1 MKTSINLLLRFAVTY
16 LTKAGTEA
24 TWNYTA
30 VLYPS
35 GALRVFDP
43 AWNAKECK
51 RAHYFQSNVTNSIT
65 NKGNRYISPYN
76 VLCAFIN
83 IAVRECFFPFRDL
96 HFGYDDPYV
105 PKIEMTVKMDQD
117 VYDVPIQFKAASDG
131 SWICVDSG
139 TKHLFVD
146 AKGRHRSMRDEAN

>member
-16 LTKAGTEA
+16 LTSTGTEA

-43 AWNAKECK
+43 AWSAKECK
-51 RAHYFQSNVTNSIT
+51 RAHYFQSSVTTSIT
-65 NKGNRYISPYN
+65 NKGNRYINPYS

-83 IAVRECFFPFRDL
+83 IAVRECFFPFKDL
-96 HFGYDDPYV
+96 HFGYDNPYV
-105 PKIEMTVKMDQD
+105 PAVEMTVRMDRD
-117 VYDVPIQFKAASDG
+117 VYDKPIQFKSAMDG
-131 SWICVDSG
+131 SWITVDSS
-139 TKHLFVD
+139 TKHLTVD
-146 AKGRHRSMRDEAN
+146 AKGRRRSMRDELN